1 MKIAWI
7 GCGVMGTSMLL
18 NLKKGGHTVSAY
30 NRTYEKAA
38 PLLEQGIRVERTIR
52 DCVSDADVVCTMV
65 GYPKDVEEIYEGDD
79 GIFAHAKAHAV
90 LIDFTTS
97 SPALAKKL
105 YTAAKAKG
113 YAMLDAPVS
122 GGDSG
127 AKAASLS
134 IMTGGDEEVFE
145 QMRPLFSLLG
155 TGIQYMGEAGSG
167 QHTKACNQIA
177 VAGAVAAMSEALV
190 YARAVGLDEQKMLTA
205 IAKGAA
211 GSWQIDNTAPRVLAN
226 DFAPGFYIKHF
237 IKDMHIVQQE
247 MEQQDVHLDMLEAVC
262 NMYEALAGVGE
273 ENNGTQALV
282 HYYK

>member
-1 MKIAWI
+1 
-7 GCGVMGTSMLL
+7 
-18 NLKKGGHTVSAY
+18 
-30 NRTYEKAA
+30 
-38 PLLEQGIRVERTIR
+38 
-52 DCVSDADVVCTMV
+52 MV

-145 QMRPLFSLLG
+145 QMRPLFSYWG
-155 TGIQYMGEAGSG
+155 REFSIWEKQGVVSIQ
-167 QHTKACNQIA
+167 
-177 VAGAVAAMSEALV
+177 
-190 YARAVGLDEQKMLTA
+190 RPA
-205 IAKGAA
+205 IRLP
-211 GSWQIDNTAPRVLAN
+211 W
-226 DFAPGFYIKHF
+226 
-237 IKDMHIVQQE
+237 
-247 MEQQDVHLDMLEAVC
+247 
-262 NMYEALAGVGE
+262 
-273 ENNGTQALV
+273 QALWQR
-282 HYYK
+282 